1 MPLSNKSVSKIKEQ
15 TQYCE
20 GVREVLGFIG
30 DKWSVLII
38 VILNDG
44 PRRFNELKSSIDGI
58 SQRMLTRNLRTLE
71 RSGILNRTVEPSV
84 PPSVHYALTPLGKT
98 LIKPMQTIAEWAY
111 ENYQTIQ
118 NSHKAYDQMQNDEK
132 EIHNRRQ

>member
-1 MPLSNKSVSKIKEQ
+1 MPLGNKSVSKIKKQ
-15 TQYCE
+15 TQYCKD
-20 GVREVLGFIG
+20 VREILGFIG

-38 VILNDG
+38 VILNDE

-71 RSGILNRTVEPSV
+71 RSGILSRTVEASV

-98 LIKPMQTIAEWAY
+98 LIKPVQMIAEWAY
-111 ENYQTIQ
+111 ENHQTIQ
-118 NSHKAYDQMQNDEK
+118 KSHKAYDQMQK
-132 EIHNRRQ
+132 